1 MPEADIQSKP
11 VIFLG
16 VPDYNRID
24 YLIVDG
30 SNMSEAIRDIW
41 KRFDDLIAKS
51 ETAEAKA
58 LVEAIKLQTELL
70 NLRIAP
76 LEHHI
81 AMLGHQLGNK

>member
-1 MPEADIQSKP
+1 
-11 VIFLG
+11 
-16 VPDYNRID
+16 
-24 YLIVDG
+24 
-30 SNMSEAIRDIW
+30 MSDAIRDIW

-81 AMLGHQLGNK
+81 AMLGRQLGSK